1 MFNSNLCFSLSCRM
15 LNHQLLDSLTGR
27 CHQKPG
33 GCMGTPRFKLHED
46 SVTCE
51 GITLAY
57 RYYLSRKRRTLG
69 MSVHP
74 DGGITVRSPVGV
86 PPQAIRDFV
95 CRQAAWIARV
105 RRRFQ
110 HEAAHDK
117 PASSAVEG
125 YLYLGERYQLRVAN
139 ARRETVAIR
148 DGELV
153 VTIRSEPCDPE
164 RVRLLCER
172 WYRRQAEK
180 LFRER
185 LAVCQEQLRGEGIP
199 LPQGLVIRT
208 MRSRWGSYS
217 YRTRR
222 ICLNLHL
229 IKAPPAC
236 LDYVM
241 IHELCHARVRH
252 HGPDF
257 WALVGRYVPDYRRM
271 RELLKGYI

>member
-1 MFNSNLCFSLSCRM
+1 
-15 LNHQLLDSLTGR
+15 
-27 CHQKPG
+27 
-33 GCMGTPRFKLHED
+33 MGTPRFKLHED
-46 SVTCE
+46 SVTCQ
-51 GITLAY
+51 GITLVY

-86 PPQAIRDFV
+86 PPQTIRAFV
-95 CRQAAWIARV
+95 MGQAAWIARA
-105 RRRFQ
+105 RLRFQ
-110 HEAAHDK
+110 RETAHDQS
-117 PASSAVEG
+117 PSSTAEG
-125 YLYLGERYQLRVAN
+125 YLYLGERHRLHVVTGS
-139 ARRETVAIR
+139 RETVALR

-153 VTIRSEPCDPE
+153 VTIRAEPCDPE

-172 WYRRQAEK
+172 WYRRQASK
-180 LFRER
+180 LFQER
-185 LAVCQEQLRGEGIP
+185 LVACQELLRSEGIP

-222 ICLNLHL
+222 ICLNLQL

-241 IHELCHARVRH
+241 IHELCHARIRH

-257 WALVGRYVPDYRRM
+257 WTLVERYVPDYRRM
-271 RELLKGYI
+271 RELLRGYI